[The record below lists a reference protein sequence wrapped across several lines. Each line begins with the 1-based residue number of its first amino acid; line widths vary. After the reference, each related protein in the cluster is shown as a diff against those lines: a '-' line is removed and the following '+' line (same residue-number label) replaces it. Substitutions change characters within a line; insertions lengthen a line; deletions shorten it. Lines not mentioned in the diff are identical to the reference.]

1 MKQLIKNIFLSL
13 VLIVGTI
20 GIVAN
25 AHVCQGMLK
34 AINLE
39 PSHECCEMSMD
50 MKEKTDCCDNQAKQ
64 VKIDSHYDQVI
75 DVIEVPSYTY
85 QEAISNLW
93 TSVYSFILPEN
104 SLKLQTP
111 TQFVFCEVKSP
122 PIYLSIAINV
132 AHKVFIV

>member
-1 MKQLIKNIFLSL
+1 MKQLIKNIFLSF

-20 GIVAN
+20 GVMAN

-50 MKEKTDCCDNQAKQ
+50 MKEKTDCCDNQTKQ
-64 VKIDSHYDQVI
+64 VKVDSHYDQVI

-85 QEAISNLW
+85 QEDISNLW
-93 TSVYSFILPEN
+93 TSVYSFILPE
-104 SLKLQTP
+104 STLRLQNP
-111 TQFVFCEVKSP
+111 MQFVFYEVKSP
-122 PIYLSIAINV
+122 PIFLSIAINV
-132 AHKVFIV
+132 AHSVFIV